1 MLFTLVLG
9 LLIITI
15 VFFVAI
21 TEIREMARVIQF
33 GSRNS
38 SKNTAFELA
47 RDIPSLASKVILI
60 IGAAGD
66 LGRNTAIQLTCYG
79 RPARIYIVDL
89 PRDDDAKKILVLK
102 ITYEVY
108 GSVPADTKA
117 AGPPISDIRN
127 KS

>member
-21 TEIREMARVIQF
+21 TEIREMARVILF

-89 PRDDDAKKILVLK
+89 PRDDDAKKLLVLK
-102 ITYEVY
+102 ITLR
-108 GSVPADTKA
+108 GIRQR
-117 AGPPISDIRN
+117 AGGH
-127 KS
+127 